1 MVHSFVRF
9 LNCTVRRVDVV
20 WLNYE
25 GVGIRYR
32 TLAPNQWVDVNTFV
46 GHPWIFRDSITGDK
60 LVVQLKEIFEPP
72 SWKDVDENALPQRK
86 TFNITIPGEFTVGLV
101 EIILHELL
109 EQPNCGHTI
118 SQMDNLLCHIGNK
131 INHLNDQPCTV
142 MYNPF

>member
-1 MVHSFVRF
+1 MPKRESEVDDSRKSQIKKLKSDPSMVNSFVRF

-86 TFNITIPGEFTVGLV
+86 TFNITIPGEFSRHG
-101 EIILHELL
+101 
-109 EQPNCGHTI
+109 
-118 SQMDNLLCHIGNK
+118 S
-131 INHLNDQPCTV
+131 NHFV
-142 MYNPF
+142 RVSGAV